1 MKYACLIYL
10 DEEGTV
16 GAMSK
21 RDKAVF
27 INEVL
32 DNDEAMRMSGNYV
45 DSAALEFPSAAISV
59 RVRNG
64 DLVTTDGPFV
74 ETKEWLTGLVF
85 IEARDLNDAVRLAG
99 RIPMARHGTIEV
111 RPVRQVD
118 RMETAAA

>member
-1 MKYACLIYL
+1 
-10 DEEGTV
+10 
-16 GAMSK
+16 
-21 RDKAVF
+21 VF

-32 DNDEAMRMSGNYV
+32 DNDEAMRLSGNYV
-45 DSAALEFPSAAISV
+45 DAHALEFPSTAIAV

-64 DLVTTDGPFV
+64 DLITTDGPFV

-111 RPVRQVD
+111 RPVRQVE

>member
-21 RDKAVF
+21 RDQAVF

-45 DSAALEFPSAAISV
+45 DAHALEFPSTSISV

-64 DLVTTDGPFV
+64 DLITTDGPFV

>member
-1 MKYACLIYL
+1 MRYACLIYL

-64 DLVTTDGPFV
+64 DLITTDGPFV

>member
-21 RDKAVF
+21 PDQAAF

-32 DNDEAMRMSGNYV
+32 DNDEAMRRSGNFV
-45 DSAALEFPSAAISV
+45 EAHALEFPSSAISV

-64 DLVTTDGPFV
+64 DLIATDGPFV

-111 RPVRQVD
+111 RPVRQVE
-118 RMETAAA
+118 RLETAAA

>member
-16 GAMSK
+16 GAMPKPEQST
-21 RDKAVF
+21 F

-32 DNDEAMRMSGNYV
+32 DNDEAMRMSGNFV
-45 DSAALEFPSAAISV
+45 DAHALEFPHTAMSV

-64 DLVTTDGPFV
+64 DLLATDGPFV
-74 ETKEWLTGLVF
+74 ETKEWLTGLV
-85 IEARDLNDAVRLAG
+85 IVEARDLNDAVRLAG

-118 RMETAAA
+118 RMESAAA

>member
-16 GAMSK
+16 GAMPK
-21 RDKAVF
+21 PDQAVF

-32 DNDEAMRMSGNYV
+32 DNDEAMRRSGNFI
-45 DSAALEFPSAAISV
+45 DAQALEFPSTAISV

-64 DLVTTDGPFV
+64 DLIATDGPFV

-111 RPVRQVD
+111 RPVRHVE
-118 RMETAAA
+118 RLETAAA

>member
-45 DSAALEFPSAAISV
+45 DAHALEFPSTAISV

-64 DLVTTDGPFV
+64 DLITTDGPFV

-111 RPVRQVD
+111 RPVRQVE